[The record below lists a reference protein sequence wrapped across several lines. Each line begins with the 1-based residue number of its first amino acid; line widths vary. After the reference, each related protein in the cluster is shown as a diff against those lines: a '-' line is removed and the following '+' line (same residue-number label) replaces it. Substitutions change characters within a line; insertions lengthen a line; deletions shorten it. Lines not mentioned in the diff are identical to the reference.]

1 MKWAIDDPARFLRER
16 AELSQLEAEGDW
28 LSTSWRMFEDGT
40 LAVDFDMTVH
50 DRVFAG
56 RMKYPDTFPNS
67 PPYICPRDSSERWSD
82 HQYGV
87 GGSLCLQWRA
97 DNWQPDVTGADM
109 VRSAQELLRT
119 EQHPDLPNAVPSVHR
134 LTTGQTLRGEF
145 RRFVITPEI
154 LVSWEALPMSSRNR
168 LKSATLYSVGAIVMF
183 TVQVADAQDVLQDV
197 ADVPAGVTTSLPL
210 FSLPGEGWIFR
221 SHAFDQWRPAESAEA
236 LIQMLAEAGFATDDI
251 LVQESGRYKAR
262 TIVLLGKDWSSL
274 RVFLIDSGDQPELL
288 EHRVIW
294 PSLSDFRLSEE
305 AQQLANIRVGIVGL
319 GSVGSKVAISLARS
333 GVRRFLLVDDDY
345 LAPGNMVRH
354 ELSWAYVGTQKVWA
368 VRDALSL
375 VAAGAQVDVRT
386 VRLSGQESAVTAAAA
401 LKDLSNCDLLI
412 DATANPEVFLLLAAL
427 AKRHGTPVCWGEIFA
442 GGYGGMIAR
451 ARPGRDP
458 NPLAVRDAYHAYLA
472 TLPDAPFKNMA
483 GYDGNEEQPLI
494 AYDSDVGFVAT
505 ALARLALD
513 TALSRDPSEFP
524 YSVYLLGM
532 RREWIFEAPF
542 DTFPVDVQGQGWE
555 RGENSGSE
563 EDRLAVVSA
572 LLRMNEGGQLDNT
585 DSAT

>member
-40 LAVDFDMTVH
+40 ISVDLDMTVH

-67 PPYICPRDSSERWSD
+67 PPYICPRDNSARWSD

-97 DNWQPDVTGADM
+97 DNWQTDVTGADM

-145 RRFVITPEI
+145 RRFVITPEV
-154 LVSWEALPMSSRNR
+154 LVSWEAIPLSTRSR
-168 LKSATLYSVGAIVMF
+168 LKSATLYSAGAIIMF
-183 TVQVADAQDVLQDV
+183 AVQGADAQDVLRDV
-197 ADVPAGVTTSLPL
+197 ADIPRGVTTSFPL
-210 FSLPGEGWIFR
+210 FSMLGEGWIFR
-221 SHAFDQWRPAESAEA
+221 SDAFNQRETIETVEV
-236 LIQMLAEAGFATDDI
+236 LIGVLAEAGFATSDI
-251 LVQESGRYKAR
+251 LVQETGNYKAR
-262 TIVLLGKDWSSL
+262 TIVLLGTELASL
-274 RVFLIDSGDQPELL
+274 RVFLIDSGEQPELL
-288 EHRVIW
+288 EHRLVW

-305 AQQLANIRVGIVGL
+305 ALHLANIRVGIIGL
-319 GSVGSKVAISLARS
+319 GSMGSKLAVSLARS
-333 GVRRFLLVDDDY
+333 GIRRFLLVDDDY

-354 ELSWAYVGTQKVWA
+354 ELSWAYVGTHKAWA
-368 VRDALSL
+368 VKDALSL
-375 VAAGAQVDVRT
+375 VAAGVQVDVKT
-386 VRLSGQESAVTAAAA
+386 TRLAGQESAVTTAAV

-427 AKRHGTPVCWGEIFA
+427 AKQHVIPLCWGEIFA

-451 ARPGRDP
+451 ARPMCDP
-458 NPLAVRDAYHAYLA
+458 NPLAVRDGYHVYLE

-483 GYDGNEEQPLI
+483 GYDGDEEQPLV

-513 TALSRDPSEFP
+513 TALSREPSEFP

-542 DTFPVDVQGQGWE
+542 DTLPVDVQGQGWE
-555 RGENSGSE
+555 RDENSGSE

-572 LLRMNEGGQLDNT
+572 LLRMNEGGELDNT